1 MANTIILKS
10 KFRIYQVFWF
20 LFFLPF
26 SLIIWLFWDFPKFVF
41 EFIAD
46 EWKSAYRFTYNA
58 WLTPKCQKIQA
69 KKILKNYEEL
79 SFDEFCQKY
88 KEYNINENNIEEV
101 IKKGKEILRIK

>member
-1 MANTIILKS
+1 MANAIILKS

-41 EFIAD
+41 EFILD
-46 EWKSAYRFTYNA
+46 EWQSAYRFTYNA

-69 KKILKNYEEL
+69 KKVLKDYEEL

-88 KEYNINENNIEEV
+88 KEYQIDENNIEKV
-101 IKKGKEILRIK
+101 IEQGKKILRIK